1 MKLTRLKGLLFA
13 GSFLTLVAGLL
24 TAFVPGLAFATVSSY
39 FADVPAPLYGLPFVS
54 FQSLDFGTHIYTARF
69 IFAALGG
76 LLGLG
81 SVVWKSKQ
89 TLIGAGALATTGFGL
104 ISPAY
109 GDVRATFPEVRL
121 FDVYWTGTFLV
132 LAGLSLMFLG
142 LTIRKACVSRLS
154 FLGVPVSLVVY
165 SISPIL
171 VLANNLPWI
180 VFGAPATSP
189 LNSLMLFLMI
199 VGPLLMIWG
208 VLKGSYIRKEN
219 NNSGTFQG

>member
-1 MKLTRLKGLLFA
+1 MGITRQLSVMKLTRLKVLLFT

-39 FADVPAPLYGLPFVS
+39 FADLPAPPYGLPFVS

-69 IFAALGG
+69 IFAAIGG
-76 LLGLG
+76 LLGLV

-109 GDVRATFPEVRL
+109 GDMRATFPEMQL
-121 FDVYWTGTFLV
+121 FDVPWTGTFLV

-142 LTIRKACVSRLS
+142 LIVRRSGVPRWS
-154 FLGVPVSLVVY
+154 FLGVPVLLLAY
-165 SISPIL
+165 ATYPIL
-171 VLANNLPWI
+171 VLANFLPWF
-180 VFGAPATSP
+180 VFGNVTNPF
-189 LNSLMLFLMI
+189 NMLMALLMI
-199 VGPLLMIWG
+199 VGPLLMMWG
-208 VLKGSYIRKEN
+208 VLKGGEN
-219 NNSGTFQG
+219 F